1 MLFEFVCVH
10 CNMTVHSHECGKH
23 GGTRANS
30 VFIWVLFRLKN
41 LKYSFKRSYNFFHN
55 DDIHIPLKMS
65 NFCATFDSKKT
76 IQDAIP

>member
-1 MLFEFVCVH
+1 MSVESMRGQEQKL
-10 CNMTVHSHECGKH
+10 
-23 GGTRANS
+23 

-41 LKYSFKRSYNFFHN
+41 LKYSFKRSDNFFHN

-76 IQDAIP
+76 IRDAIPWFVHPPEYEC